1 MELAKGIEPSEY
13 ILAVLPQQE
22 RLEIAFTIAR
32 EAFEKTNLQS
42 EDIESAIKIIRKRL
56 YKGGKKTKSH
66 N

>member
-22 RLEIAFTIAR
+22 RLEIAFKIAR

-42 EDIESAIKIIRKRL
+42 EDYNGLGFSDQ
-56 YKGGKKTKSH
+56 
-66 N
+66 